1 MDWRDWVITGAVVTF
16 AGGQIVPAYTHPLE
30 PKKDSHTHLEKYEQV
45 RTMDNIVAPFLLT
58 GTRITPRTGSLTIEG
73 HQPRVG

>member
-1 MDWRDWVITGAVVTF
+1 MEWLGWIIAVVVVTF
-16 AGGQIVPAYTHPLE
+16 VSSQIAHAYSQPPESKSHF
-30 PKKDSHTHLEKYEQV
+30 HTHLEKYAPV